1 MTRLTLRVDFG
12 ERGAVGPG
20 KVRLLE
26 LVDEHGS
33 IAAAGRAMG
42 MSYRRAWLLI
52 DSLNQSFRKPL
63 VTTQLGGSGG
73 GGAVLTV
80 FGRQIVKHYRAMEA
94 EATAATARHLRALQ
108 KALSNRPVVIAESEN
123 EET

>member
-20 KVRLLE
+20 KIRLLE

-94 EATAATARHLRALQ
+94 EATAATTRHLRALQ

-123 EET
+123 EEA